1 MSAVDRTTCFVRQ
14 NYIVCSEDKAIQYL
28 RVSFNFVFACRGVVA
43 QFGEHVARVMFAI
56 LIFNTGMFI
65 SATGN

>member
-1 MSAVDRTTCFVRQ
+1 MLVKITLSFVFRNQ
-14 NYIVCSEDKAIQYL
+14 AIQCRL
-28 RVSFNFVFACRGVVA
+28 LIFNSFFACSGVVA